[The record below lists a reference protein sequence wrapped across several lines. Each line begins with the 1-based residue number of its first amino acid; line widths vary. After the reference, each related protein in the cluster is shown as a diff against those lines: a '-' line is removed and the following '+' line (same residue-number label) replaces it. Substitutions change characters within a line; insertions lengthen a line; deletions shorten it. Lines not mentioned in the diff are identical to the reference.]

1 MAKYVYP
8 AIFTPEPEGGYSI
21 YFPDVK
27 NCYTQGEDLSDGIA
41 MAEDVLALML
51 WQHEEDGT
59 QIIDPTPIKDI
70 SLEGESFS
78 TLISADTLEY
88 RKRFG
93 KKAVKKTLTIPGWL
107 DEMAKNEN
115 LNFSNVLQE
124 ALADRLHVN
133 L

>member
-21 YFPDVK
+21 RFPDVK

-41 MAEDVLALML
+41 MAEDALALML
-51 WQHEEDGT
+51 WQYEEDGT
-59 QIIDPTPIKDI
+59 PITEPTPINDI
-70 SLEGESFS
+70 SLEGESFT

-107 DEMAKNEN
+107 DEMARNEN

-124 ALADRLHVN
+124 ALADRLHVT